1 MKIQFVNTFIKG
13 ILFSGLLAAIVF
25 LSSASSAA
33 QTKRAVDSEKDFFVP
48 CAKALRIG
56 LSEVQ
61 KLHSKDMER
70 QTKGNSD
77 SDTELLETQG
87 AMKNYISCRRADT
100 AARLKKLTADEKKQ
114 FNLKSENARQ
124 IARMRVDLIPYI
136 SFDENF
142 EDPLDYTITQKAIAL
157 VEDYKVGLT
166 GVYKQTKDAAP
177 EKQIGELLARI
188 EKISREADEAT
199 EFSSFKKAVEKA
211 LKENGKGT
219 EKVVTTAF
227 LVRLLKMNLPGG
239 N

>member
-1 MKIQFVNTFIKG
+1 MKIQFVNIFIKG
-13 ILFSGLLAAIVF
+13 ILSSGLLAAIVF
-25 LSSASSAA
+25 LSSASGAA
-33 QTKRAVDSEKDFFVP
+33 QSEDFFVP

-70 QTKGNSD
+70 RTKGNSD
-77 SDTELLETQG
+77 SDTELLETQN
-87 AMKNYISCRRADT
+87 AMKNYIFCRRADT
-100 AARLKKLTADEKKQ
+100 AARLKKLTTDEKKQ

-136 SFDENF
+136 SFDENYD
-142 EDPLDYTITQKAIAL
+142 DPVDYAITLKALAL
-157 VEDYKVGLT
+157 VEDYKGGLT
-166 GVYKQTKDAAP
+166 GVYKQTKDAAAV
-177 EKQIGELLARI
+177 EKQIGPLLARI

-199 EFSSFKKAVEKA
+199 EFSAFKTAVEKT
-211 LKENGKGT
+211 LTESGKGT